1 MKHTKWL
8 FAGIAAFIAVFGG
21 GIPASAQQS
30 AIDLPVNQATSYK
43 GEEFLL
49 IGDANRGAGEPV
61 IAINPNDPNNIL
73 VGAMASLNYVEGE
86 PIPTGFKDLNWKAV
100 VTYANTRDATKAVF
114 AVTYDRGR
122 TWRYF
127 DDPFRDYSKMNRIAD
142 TSVGFGKDGRIFIGA
157 MSFFPRDA
165 TPLMRGN
172 ELEPVPGL
180 LYGYTDLAWSTDGGK
195 TLSTPVHV
203 MGQSTPLQEYG
214 PGLKPRFL
222 GKTPYDRPFIVTDQS
237 TGTVYIPGNGSGGEP
252 VHPETFIRA
261 SDDNGQTFG
270 LVYAYD
276 SPEFPEGGMAARPA
290 AANGVLGVAYMASSA
305 PSDLKAK
312 CPCIVFGASR
322 DEGKTFD
329 RHVVQSNVPVPH
341 GFTGMGAPG
350 LAADP
355 SHTGRFAIMSLTE
368 GDAAMQ
374 VFVTDD
380 YGKTWSGPVP
390 AGGTPGTSI
399 VKPDIAYSPHGE
411 LAVVWMALKPDES
424 FTAWSAV
431 SHDGG
436 SRFSKPLE
444 VSEAPSPARKSIKD
458 RGNNWDGNDLSSIAV
473 DSDFVHIVWGDGRAG
488 FLGSWYARIPL
499 SSY

>member
-1 MKHTKWL
+1 
-8 FAGIAAFIAVFGG
+8 
-21 GIPASAQQS
+21 
-30 AIDLPVNQATSYK
+30 
-43 GEEFLL
+43 
-49 IGDANRGAGEPV
+49 
-61 IAINPNDPNNIL
+61 
-73 VGAMASLNYVEGE
+73 
-86 PIPTGFKDLNWKAV
+86 
-100 VTYANTRDATKAVF
+100 
-114 AVTYDRGR
+114 
-122 TWRYF
+122 
-127 DDPFRDYSKMNRIAD
+127 MNRIAD

-165 TPLMRGN
+165 TPLMRAN

-180 LYGYTDLAWSTDGGK
+180 LYGYIDIASSTDGGK

-203 MGQSTPLQEYG
+203 MGQSTPQQEYG

-270 LVYAYD
+270 LIYAYD

-305 PSDLKAK
+305 PSDLKVK

-329 RHVVQSNVPVPH
+329 RHIVQSNVPVPH

-355 SHTGRFAIMSLTE
+355 SHPGRFAIMSLTE

-399 VKPDIAYSPHGE
+399 VKPDIAYSPRGE
-411 LAVVWMALKPDES
+411 LAVVWMALKPDET
-424 FTAWSAV
+424 FTCWSAV

-436 SRFSKPLE
+436 KQFSKPLE
-444 VSEAPSPARKSIKD
+444 VSEAPSPGAEIHQGPRQQLGWQRSQLDRCRQRLRAHRLGGWACRVPWLLVCPRSARKLLGLCVAVMSEFAGCHSQIVVVYGASGKKSIFCRSRILRKE
-458 RGNNWDGNDLSSIAV
+458 V
-473 DSDFVHIVWGDGRAG
+473 
-488 FLGSWYARIPL
+488 YATF
-499 SSY
+499 